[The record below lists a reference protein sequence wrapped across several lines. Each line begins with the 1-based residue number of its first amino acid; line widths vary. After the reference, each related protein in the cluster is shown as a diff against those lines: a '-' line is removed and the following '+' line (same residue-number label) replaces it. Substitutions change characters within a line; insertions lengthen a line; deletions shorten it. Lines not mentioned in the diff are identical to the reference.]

1 MVNVLRTTA
10 VALLATTQLLAG
22 CAERDRLEQITAR
35 GELVVVTRNSPTTY
49 YQSNRGPSGFEYD
62 LAAGIADQLGVGL
75 RVELA
80 YSLDEL
86 FTRLARGEA
95 DIAAAGLTLTGE
107 REDRFAH
114 TRAYASLKPQVVYK
128 SGNRRPRRPADLA
141 AMRLVVL
148 AGSSHAR
155 SLAALKQS
163 GYPDLAWEE
172 IDGIDSMAL
181 LGLVDE
187 GYADAAIL
195 SSIEFAAQQS
205 LYPRLKVGFDL
216 GSQQDVVWYLAGNG
230 SADSLKQVIDE
241 YFAGIDDSG
250 ELARLEEL
258 HFGHSDNVSR
268 IGSHTFSVNMRNTLP
283 EYEDMIRAV
292 AEEYQMD
299 WHLLAAMAYEESH
312 WDPSAESP
320 TGVQGM
326 MMLTAPTARELG
338 VSDRTDPWQSL
349 RGGARYF
356 KNIKRR
362 LPDDIGEPDRTYFA
376 LAAYNIGRGHLE
388 DARVLTERHGGDP
401 HLWQEVMEYLPL
413 LQKSPHFQTTRYGYA
428 RGLEAVTYVQN
439 IRHYYNI
446 LHWQELPEQ
455 QQGPPMALEAY
466 LPGPLR
472 TLNLQAL

>member
-1 MVNVLRTTA
+1 MFRALTI
-10 VALLATTQLLAG
+10 ALLAAALLAG
-22 CAERDRLEQITAR
+22 CAEKDRLEQIAAR

-49 YQSNRGPSGFEYD
+49 YQSSRGPSGFEYD
-62 LAAGIADQLGVGL
+62 LAVRIADHLGVTL

-86 FTRLARGEA
+86 FTRLERGEA

-107 REDRFAH
+107 RGDRFAY
-114 TRAYASLKPQVVYK
+114 TRAYAGLLPQVIYK
-128 SGNRRPRRPADLA
+128 AGTQRPRRPADLES
-141 AMRLVVL
+141 MRVVVL

-155 SLAALKQS
+155 SLHALKES
-163 GYPDLAWEE
+163 GFPHLRWEE
-172 IDGIDSMAL
+172 IDEVDSMAL
-181 LGLVDE
+181 LGLVDD
-187 GYADAAIL
+187 GYADAAVL
-195 SSIEFAAQQS
+195 DSNEFTAQQS

-216 GSQQDVVWYLAGNG
+216 GSEQDMVWYLAGNG
-230 SADSLKQVIDE
+230 SADSLKQVVDE
-241 YFAGIDDSG
+241 HISQLDRSG
-250 ELARLEEL
+250 ELARLKEL
-258 HFGHSDNVSR
+258 HFGHTDGVTR
-268 IGSHTFSVNMRNTLP
+268 IGSHTFNVNMRRKLP

-292 AEEYQMD
+292 AEEYQID
-299 WHLLAAMAYEESH
+299 WHLLAAMAYQESH

-326 MMLTAPTARELG
+326 MMLTLPTARELG

-362 LPDDIGEPDRTYFA
+362 LPNDIREPDRTYFA

-388 DARVLTERHGGDP
+388 DARVLTERHGRDP
-401 HLWQEVMEYLPL
+401 HLWQDVMDYLPL
-413 LQKSPHFQTTRYGYA
+413 LQKSPHYKTTRYGYA

-455 QQGPPMALEAY
+455 QRGPPIALEAY
-466 LPGPLR
+466 LPRPLR
-472 TLNLQAL
+472 PLGLRAL